1 MYLYVGYTS
10 QKFWI
15 KPMKYVTT
23 AVAQITTIQNELTKL
38 GESNKIAGIVL
49 TGLNY
54 DTVSTNLLS

>member
-1 MYLYVGYTS
+1 
-10 QKFWI
+10 
-15 KPMKYVTT
+15 MKYVTT